1 MNTPKSKIESEP
13 KDSIRIIPNQKEEEN
28 SNTITRKEKQ
38 KEYNR
43 IYREKR
49 LDELRF
55 RSRQYYHLNRQKRK
69 DYCRKWR
76 LKNKTKLKLYF
87 KSKKDSD
94 PNFKIACSL
103 RTRMSM
109 ALRQENKTGSAVRDL
124 GCSINEFR
132 EYLSSKFSEGMT
144 WENYGEWHIDHI
156 IPLSKFNL
164 SKRVEF
170 LKAAHFT
177 NLQPLWEQANLAKSN
192 R

>member
-1 MNTPKSKIESEP
+1 
-13 KDSIRIIPNQKEEEN
+13 
-28 SNTITRKEKQ
+28 
-38 KEYNR
+38 
-43 IYREKR
+43 
-49 LDELRF
+49 
-55 RSRQYYHLNRQKRK
+55 
-69 DYCRKWR
+69 
-76 LKNKTKLKLYF
+76 
-87 KSKKDSD
+87 
-94 PNFKIACSL
+94 
-103 RTRMSM
+103 M